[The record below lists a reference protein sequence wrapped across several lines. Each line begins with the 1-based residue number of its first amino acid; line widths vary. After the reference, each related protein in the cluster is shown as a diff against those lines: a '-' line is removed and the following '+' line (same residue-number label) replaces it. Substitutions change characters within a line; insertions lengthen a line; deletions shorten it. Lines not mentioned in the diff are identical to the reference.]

1 MKYFL
6 LTLILLIACGYLP
19 TNAQTNKQIVMVEN
33 SLVGPSHEES
43 FKGWS
48 ISDRMAHY
56 KVNGISIAVIRNYK
70 IEWAKGYGFADVAN
84 KTPVTTTTR
93 FQAGSISK
101 SLNAVGVLKLAGKEG
116 IDLNADVNK
125 YLVSW
130 KVPYNKISKGKAV
143 NISQLLSHTAGFN
156 VSGFSGYM
164 ANQSIPSTVQILK
177 GKHPSNSPAV
187 HIINQPGI
195 IHQYSG
201 GGTIITQL
209 LIEDIT
215 HKHYDTYMQSEVL
228 KPLGMVNSSF
238 ANPGKGNTKNL
249 LATGY
254 YENGKQVEG
263 KYHIYPEKAAAGLW
277 TTPSDL
283 AKYIIALQEAYRGKQ
298 NNILSSPMA
307 KLMLTPNIDQRAGL
321 GVFIDNYNGEKY
333 FGHGGL
339 TFGFYSQYYGSLT
352 NGNGVVVMTNSV
364 NADIVPEII
373 NSVANVYGFK
383 GLYRSKVTKSFSV
396 NESILESYTGS
407 YRLGPDEVLTVSKI
421 DKQLFIKLTG
431 QDKVA
436 IYPETVSKFY
446 LKVVDAQ
453 LEFIKDA
460 NGKIKKVVLYQD
472 GSANDAPKI
481 K

>member
-1 MKYFL
+1 MKHFL
-6 LTLILLIACGYLP
+6 LVPILMAVFGYLP
-19 TNAQTNKQIVMVEN
+19 TNAQTNKQIVRVEN

-48 ISDRMAHY
+48 IADRMAHH

-70 IEWAKGYGFADVAN
+70 VEWSKGYGLANVAN
-84 KTPVTTTTR
+84 KTPVTTTTK

-101 SLNAVGVLKLAGKEG
+101 SLNAIGVLKLVEKGNIKL
-116 IDLNADVNK
+116 DADVNK

-130 KVPYNKISKGKAV
+130 KIPYTKIANGKTV

-156 VSGFSGYM
+156 VPGFSGYM
-164 ANQSIPSTVQILK
+164 ANQPIPSTIQILK
-177 GKHPSNSPAV
+177 GNYPANSPAV
-187 HIINQPGI
+187 HVIDQPGI
-195 IHQYSG
+195 KHQYSG
-201 GGTIITQL
+201 GGTMVTQL

-215 HKHYDTYMQSEVL
+215 HKQYDTYMQKEVL
-228 KPLGMVNSSF
+228 NPLHMVNSSF
-238 ANPGKGNTKNL
+238 ATPINRSDKN

-283 AKYIIALQEAYRGKQ
+283 AKYIIAVQKSYKGIQSK
-298 NNILSSPMA
+298 ILSSQMA
-307 KLMLTPNIDQRAGL
+307 KVMLTANVDQRAGL
-321 GVFIDNYNGEKY
+321 GVFIDNYDGGKY
-333 FGHGGL
+333 FGHDGL
-339 TFGFYSQYYGSLT
+339 TFGYYSQYYGSLT

-364 NADIVPEII
+364 NSDIVAEIV
-373 NSVANVYGFK
+373 NSVAKVYGFK
-383 GLYRSKVTKSFSV
+383 GLYRSKTTKPFQV
-396 NESILESYTGS
+396 DESILKTYTGK
-407 YRLGPDEVLTVSKI
+407 YRLGPDEVLTVSKTG
-421 DKQLFIKLTG
+421 KQLFIKLG
-431 QDKVA
+431 DEDKIA
-436 IYPETVSKFY
+436 IYPERVNKFY

-460 NGKIKKVVLYQD
+460 KGNVKKAILYQD
-472 GSANDAPKI
+472 GSANDAPQI

>member
-1 MKYFL
+1 MKHVL
-6 LTLILLIACGYLP
+6 LTSILIAGLGHLP
-19 TNAQTNKQIVMVEN
+19 TNAQTNKQITLVEN
-33 SLVGPSHEES
+33 SLVGPSHEEN

-48 ISDRMAHY
+48 IQDRMAHY

-84 KTPVTTTTR
+84 KNPVTIATK

-101 SLNAVGVLKLAGKEG
+101 SLNAIGVLKLIEKGSIKL
-116 IDLNADVNK
+116 DADVNR

-130 KVPYNKISKGKAV
+130 KIPYTKIANGKTV

-156 VSGFSGYM
+156 VSGFSGYKGG
-164 ANQSIPSTVQILK
+164 QPIPSTVQILK
-177 GKHPSNSPAV
+177 GNSPANSPAV
-187 HIINQPGI
+187 RLINQPGI
-195 IHQYSG
+195 KHQYSG

-215 HKHYDTYMQSEVL
+215 RKHYDIYMQNEVL
-228 KPLGMVNSSF
+228 NPLRMVNSSF
-238 ANPGKGNTKNL
+238 AIPGNKTDKN

-277 TTPSDL
+277 TTPYDI
-283 AKYIIALQEAYRGKQ
+283 AKYIIAVQQSYKGTQSK
-298 NNILSSPMA
+298 ILSSSMA
-307 KLMLTPNIDQRAGL
+307 KLMLTPGVAQRAGL
-321 GVFIDNYNGEKY
+321 GVFIDNYSGEKY
-333 FGHGGL
+333 FGHDGL
-339 TFGFYSQYYGSLT
+339 TFGYYGQYYGSLT
-352 NGNGVVVMTNSV
+352 HGNGVVVMTNSV
-364 NADIVPEII
+364 NSDIVAEIV
-373 NSVANVYGFK
+373 NSVAKVYEFK
-383 GLYRSKVTKSFSV
+383 GLYRSKVNRSLQLE
-396 NESILESYTGS
+396 ESLLKAYAGR
-407 YRLGPDEVLTVSKI
+407 YRLGPDEVLTVSKAG
-421 DKQLFIKLTG
+421 KQLFIKLG
-431 QDKVA
+431 DDDKIA
-436 IYPETVSKFY
+436 IYPETANRFY

-460 NGKIKKVVLYQD
+460 KGNIKKAILYQD

>member
-1 MKYFL
+1 MKHFL
-6 LTLILLIACGYLP
+6 LTSILIAALGYLP

-48 ISDRMAHY
+48 IADRMAHY

-84 KTPVTTTTR
+84 KAPVTTTTR

-101 SLNAVGVLKLAGKEG
+101 SLNAIGVLKLAEEKNIGLE
-116 IDLNADVNK
+116 ADINK
-125 YLVSW
+125 YLISW
-130 KVPYNKISKGKAV
+130 KVPYSKVSNGRIV
-143 NISQLLSHTAGFN
+143 NLRQLLSHTAGLN
-156 VSGFSGYM
+156 VSGFTGYTKT
-164 ANQSIPSTVQILK
+164 QRIPSTVQVLQ
-177 GKHPSNSPAV
+177 GKSPANSHAV
-187 HIINQPGI
+187 QFISQPGRK
-195 IHQYSG
+195 HQYSG

-215 HKHYDTYMQSEVL
+215 HKNYDTYMQNEVL
-228 KPLGMVNSSF
+228 NPLNMVNSSF
-238 ANPGKGNTKNL
+238 ATPVKKTNKN

-277 TTPSDL
+277 ATPSDV
-283 AKYIIALQEAYRGKQ
+283 AKYIIVIQQAYKGTQ
-298 NNILSSPMA
+298 NKILSPSMA
-307 KLMLTPNIDQRAGL
+307 RLMLTPGVDQRAGL

-333 FGHGGL
+333 FGHDGL
-339 TFGFYSQYYGSLT
+339 TYGYYSQYYGNLT

-364 NADIVPEII
+364 NSDIVSEIV
-373 NSVANVYGFK
+373 NSVAKVYGFN
-383 GLYRSKVTKSFSV
+383 GLYRSKATKPFQV
-396 NESILESYTGS
+396 DESILKTYTGK
-407 YRLGPDEVLTVSKI
+407 YKLGAEILTVSKEG
-421 DKQLFIKLTG
+421 KQLFIELG
-431 QDKVA
+431 GEDKVA
-436 IYPETVSKFY
+436 IYPEKANKFY

-460 NGKIKKVVLYQD
+460 KGNIKKAILYQD
-472 GSANDAPKI
+472 GSANDATKI

>member
-1 MKYFL
+1 MKHFL
-6 LTLILLIACGYLP
+6 LTPILIAAIGYLS

-48 ISDRMAHY
+48 IASRMAHY

-70 IEWAKGYGFADVAN
+70 IEWAKGYGIADVAN
-84 KTPVTTTTR
+84 KTPVTSTTR

-101 SLNAVGVLKLAGKEG
+101 SLNAIGILKLVEKGNIKL
-116 IDLNADVNK
+116 DADVNK

-130 KVPYNKISKGKAV
+130 KIPYTKIANGKKV
-143 NISQLLSHTAGFN
+143 NISQLLTHTAGFN

-164 ANQSIPSTVQILK
+164 ANQPIPSTVQILK
-177 GKHPSNSPAV
+177 GKYPANSTAV
-187 HIINQPGI
+187 HLIDQPGI
-195 IHQYSG
+195 KHKYSG
-201 GGTIITQL
+201 GGTTITQL
-209 LIEDIT
+209 LVEDIT
-215 HKHYDTYMQSEVL
+215 HKQYDTYMQNEML
-228 KPLGMVNSSF
+228 NPLHMVNSSF
-238 ANPGKGNTKNL
+238 ATPLSKTDKN

-283 AKYIIALQEAYRGKQ
+283 AKYIIAIQEVYKGTQ
-298 NNILSSPMA
+298 NKILSPPMA
-307 KLMLTPNIDQRAGL
+307 KLMLTPGVGQRAGL

-333 FGHGGL
+333 FGHDGL
-339 TFGFYSQYYGSLT
+339 TFGYYSQYYGSLN

-364 NADIVPEII
+364 NSDIVSEVV
-373 NSVANVYGFK
+373 NSVAKVYNFK
-383 GLYRSKVTKSFSV
+383 GLYRSKVIRSFQV
-396 NESILESYTGS
+396 DESILKTYTGK
-407 YRLGPDEVLTVSKI
+407 YRLSTGEVLTISKTG
-421 DKQLFIKLTG
+421 KQLFIKLADE
-431 QDKVA
+431 DKIA
-436 IYPETVSKFY
+436 IYPETVNKFY

-460 NGKIKKVVLYQD
+460 KAI
-472 GSANDAPKI
+472 
-481 K
+481 